1 MADDVEIW
9 QGGRIDHLG
18 MAHKI
23 TCMLVDLLMEKA
35 RPAYKRVYS
44 EIFKMS

>member
-1 MADDVEIW
+1 MADEVDIW
-9 QGGRIDHLG
+9 QGGRIDHHG

-23 TCMLVDLLMEKA
+23 TFMLIDLLMAKA